1 MPGNDTSVSLIPLPA
16 KFKLVRVLLTLI
28 ASAIDVALA
37 SLILLLDKWK
47 LVRVLLTLIASAI
60 HH

>member
-1 MPGNDTSVSLIPLPA
+1 MPA

-28 ASAIDVALA
+28 ASVIDVALA
-37 SLILLLDKWK
+37 SLISLLDKCK

-60 HH
+60 NVAPASLISPKF